1 MKTTIRPLFA
11 PLLGAALLLPLAG
24 CLGSSSSSGPSY
36 ADNATSVAV
45 LDLDGNGRM
54 DVVTAFDRAYSD
66 GTDGGFVSTRLGQGA
81 SGINFAAPLRSAGG
95 QAPGPIVAAD
105 LDGDG
110 HADLVMCNGAS
121 TTVTILYGSAATA
134 GAFGSEVDLPLGANR
149 YAYAVAVA
157 DFNGDGKKDIA
168 VAASGG
174 SDVLLF
180 LQNAGGGF
188 TGVTPSSIAVAATPY
203 CIAAAPLSGANQDL
217 AVGLQGGQLAILKGN
232 GDGTFQTPV
241 NYACG
246 TTPASIKIA
255 DLDGVNGPD
264 IAEADY
270 AGTSLVWIFLNNGTG
285 AFAAGV
291 SYPTGDAYALDLAIG
306 DLNGDGKL
314 DIAVAN
320 SGVPGSPGSISVL
333 LNTGSG
339 AFGTA
344 TLYGGLQGPTSV
356 AIADID
362 GDGKNDIV
370 SADGVG
376 VVRLQDPANPGQF
389 LAPVQLYY

>member
-1 MKTTIRPLFA
+1 
-11 PLLGAALLLPLAG
+11 
-24 CLGSSSSSGPSY
+24 
-36 ADNATSVAV
+36 
-45 LDLDGNGRM
+45 
-54 DVVTAFDRAYSD
+54 VTAFDRAYSN
-66 GTDGGFVSTRLGQGA
+66 GTDGGFLSTRMGQGA
-81 SGINFAAPLRSAGG
+81 SGLDFGSPIRSTGG

-105 LDGDG
+105 LDGVNGPDMV
-110 HADLVMCNGAS
+110 LCNATN
-121 TTVTILYGSAATA
+121 TTVSILYGSATA
-134 GAFGSEVDLPLGANR
+134 GSFGSEVDLQLGANR

-157 DFNGDGKKDIA
+157 DFNGDGKNDIA

-203 CIAAAPLSGANQDL
+203 SIAAAPLSGANQDL
-217 AVGLQGGQLAILKGN
+217 AVGLSGGQLAVLKGN
-232 GDGTFQTPV
+232 GDGTFQAPV
-241 NYACG
+241 NYTCG

-255 DLDGVNGPD
+255 DLDGANGPD
-264 IAEADY
+264 IAVADY
-270 AGTSLVWIFLNNGTG
+270 TGTSPVWIFLNNGSG

-306 DLNGDGKL
+306 DLNGDGKP

-320 SGVPGSPGSISVL
+320 SGVPGDPGSVSVL

-339 AFGTA
+339 AFGA
-344 TLYGGLQGPTSV
+344 AALYRGLQGPTSV

-362 GDGKNDIV
+362 GDGKNDLI

-376 VVRLQDPANPGQF
+376 VVHLQDPATPGQF
-389 LAPVQLYY
+389 LSPVQLYY

>member
-1 MKTTIRPLFA
+1 MKTTVRPLVSIA
-11 PLLGAALLLPLAG
+11 VLMPVIALLSCG
-24 CLGSSSSSGPSY
+24 GGSSSGLRY
-36 ADNATSVAV
+36 VDNATSVAV

-66 GTDGGFVSTRLGQGA
+66 GTDGGFVSARLDQGT
-81 SGINFAAPLRSAGG
+81 SGVNFAPPLRSAGG
-95 QAPGPIVAAD
+95 RAPGPIVAAD
-105 LDGDG
+105 LDNDG

-121 TTVTILYGSAATA
+121 TTVTLLYDSATTP
-134 GAFGSEVDLPLGANR
+134 GGFGSEVDLQLGANR

-203 CIAAAPLSGANQDL
+203 SIAAAPLSSANQDL
-217 AVGLQGGQLAILKGN
+217 AVGLKGGQLAILKGN
-232 GDGTFQTPV
+232 GDGTFQAPV

-246 TTPASIKIA
+246 ATPVSIKIA

-264 IAEADY
+264 IAVANY
-270 AGTSLVWIFLNNGTG
+270 AAASSVIVFLNNGTG

-306 DLNGDGKL
+306 DLNGDGNP

-320 SGVPGSPGSISVL
+320 SGFAGSPGSLSVL

-339 AFGTA
+339 AFGAA
-344 TLYGGLQGPTSV
+344 TLYAGLQGPTSV

-362 GDGKNDIV
+362 GDGKNDLI

-376 VVRLQDPANPGQF
+376 VIRLQDPAAPGQF
-389 LAPVQLYY
+389 LGPIQLYY